1 MKEDAWNQVSRT
13 QSLKVG
19 PPETLGL
26 AAKTGKQW
34 VNTFVA
40 PGKEIQPRPWVQI
53 FKWPLQAVCLAS
65 KYPQLFK
72 QPP

>member
-26 AAKTGKQW
+26 AAKTGKQC

-40 PGKEIQPRPWVQI
+40 PGKEIQP
-53 FKWPLQAVCLAS
+53 CS
-65 KYPQLFK
+65 
-72 QPP
+72 